1 MDPTNDAAA
10 PAQHPAPPPELDER
24 AVQVLDLERRWWRYA
39 GAKEDAVRESLGL
52 SATQYYQVLNTVID
66 SPAAL
71 AHDPVLVQRLRRMRD
86 SRVRGRAAGPA
97 RA

>member
-1 MDPTNDAAA
+1 MDLTSDTADS
-10 PAQHPAPPPELDER
+10 PAPQPELDER
-24 AVQVLDLERRWWRYA
+24 AVQVLALERRWWRYA

-66 SPAAL
+66 SPEAL

-86 SRVRGRAAGPA
+86 SRIRGRAAGPA
-97 RA
+97 HA